1 MNNTPEMRKPS
12 VWGMQVRAPFKKVIA
27 FDLLFLG
34 LGTMIGAGILAA
46 ILHL

>member
-1 MNNTPEMRKPS
+1 MENKLESRRPS
-12 VWGMQVRAPFKKVIA
+12 VWSMQVRAPFKKVIA

-34 LGTMIGAGILAA
+34 LGAMIGAGILTA

>member
-12 VWGMQVRAPFKKVIA
+12 VWEMQVRASFKKVIA

>member
-1 MNNTPEMRKPS
+1 MQNKLEVEKPS
-12 VWGMQVRAPFKKVIA
+12 VWKMQVRASFRKVIA

-34 LGTMIGAGILAA
+34 LGAMVGAGILAA

>member
-1 MNNTPEMRKPS
+1 MQTKLESKRSS
-12 VWGMQVRAPFKKVIA
+12 VWQAQVRASFKKVIA

-34 LGTMIGAGILAA
+34 LGVMIGAGILAA

>member
-1 MNNTPEMRKPS
+1 MQNKLESRKPS
-12 VWGMQVRAPFKKVIA
+12 VWKMQVHASFKKVIA

-34 LGTMIGAGILAA
+34 LGAMIGAGILAA